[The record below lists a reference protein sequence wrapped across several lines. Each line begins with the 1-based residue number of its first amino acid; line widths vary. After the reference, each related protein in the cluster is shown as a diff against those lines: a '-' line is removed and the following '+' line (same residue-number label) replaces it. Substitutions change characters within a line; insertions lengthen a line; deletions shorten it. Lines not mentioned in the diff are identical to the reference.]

1 MTPIP
6 DVPNAD
12 AIFPSVNEKWH
23 KHAEKRFASPFT
35 GSKFDRIDVDPM
47 MLSHAALITGY
58 TINDFYTNP
67 ALGAR
72 CVANASEMYDL
83 LPVTHWYFSL
93 PWVAELGAQ
102 IEFKPFLPPVVK
114 EPTIKDIEAVDKL
127 EVPDLKEME
136 NGWTGRRMIEAQDYV
151 QEHLPKM
158 FIPMTYT
165 SDLTGGGAQL
175 CGIAEFIMW
184 TLTERDACKKLVSK
198 YTEVAI
204 NGAELMANRYGM
216 AMISTGSVLAN
227 NDIFSDTDVNDL
239 SVKYLNTFVDQ
250 ALRKGA
256 GPQLLYHLCG
266 NHETDY
272 KLFKDHVPFTPFT
285 IFHIGY
291 KGREVFPSDLLM
303 KEYGD
308 RATIMGSVDTKIMI
322 LPNPKKVYDQ
332 AKEQLIRGRD
342 SKYGYILGTACELPP
357 DALPANVHA
366 LVQAARDYGTYG
378 TW

>member
-1 MTPIP
+1 MRWLLMQ
-6 DVPNAD
+6 PNPEAV
-12 AIFPSVNEKWH
+12 FPSVNEKWR

-35 GSKFDRIDVDPM
+35 GSNFDRIDVDPM

-67 ALGAR
+67 ALGAS

-93 PWVAELGAQ
+93 PWVAELGAE

-114 EPTIKDIEAVDKL
+114 EATIKDPEGVDKL

-136 NGWTGRRMIEAQDYV
+136 NGWTGSRMIEAQDYV
-151 QEHLPKM
+151 QNHLPKM

-175 CGIAEFIMW
+175 CGIADFIMW
-184 TLTERDACKKLVSK
+184 TLTEPDACKKLVSK
-198 YTEVAI
+198 YTEVAV

-227 NDIFSDTDVNDL
+227 NDIFSDATVNEL
-239 SVKYLNTFVDQ
+239 SIKYLNSFVNS

-256 GPQLLYHLCG
+256 GPQVLYHLCG

-272 KLFKDHVPFTPFT
+272 KLFRDAVPYTMMTIIPHRLHGPGGVPVRRPHEGVRGPGHHHGLGGHQDHDPAQPQE
-285 IFHIGY
+285 G
-291 KGREVFPSDLLM
+291 L
-303 KEYGD
+303 
-308 RATIMGSVDTKIMI
+308 RAG
-322 LPNPKKVYDQ
+322 Q
-332 AKEQLIRGRD
+332 GAAHQRQGEQVRIYPRHGLR
-342 SKYGYILGTACELPP
+342 TAS
-357 DALPANVHA
+357 
-366 LVQAARDYGTYG
+366 
-378 TW
+378 

>member
-1 MTPIP
+1 MSPTPEVV
-6 DVPNAD
+6 DAA
-12 AIFPSVNEKWH
+12 AIFPPANEEWH

-35 GSKFDRIDVDPM
+35 GQNFGRIDVDPM
-47 MLSHAALITGY
+47 MLSHAALISGY

-67 ALGAR
+67 ELGAQ
-72 CVANASEMYDL
+72 CVGNASEMYDL
-83 LPVTHWYFSL
+83 IPMTHWYFSL
-93 PWVAELGAQ
+93 PWVAELGANV
-102 IEFKPFLPPVVK
+102 EFRSLLPPVVK
-114 EPTIKDIEAVDKL
+114 EKSIADLEGVDKL

-136 NGWTGRRMIEAQDYV
+136 NGFTGKLMIRAQDHI
-151 QEHLPKM
+151 QKHTPKK
-158 FIPMTYT
+158 FVPMTYT

-184 TLTERDACKKLVSK
+184 SMTDREAVEKLISK
-198 YTEVAI
+198 YTETAI

-227 NDIFSDTDVNDL
+227 NDIFSDQDVKDL
-239 SVKYLNTFVDQ
+239 SVKYLKTFVNK

-272 KLFKDHVPFTPFT
+272 KLFNDVPFSPFT
-285 IFHIGY
+285 IFHAGY
-291 KGREVFPSDLLM
+291 MGRDVFPSDVLA
-303 KEYGD
+303 KEFGN

-322 LPNPKKVYDQ
+322 LPNPKRVYDQ
-332 AKEQLIRGRD
+332 AKMQIIGGRD
-342 SKYGYILGTACELPP
+342 SKCGYILGTACELPP

-366 LVQAARDYGTYG
+366 LVQAAKDYGTYG

>member
-1 MTPIP
+1 M
-6 DVPNAD
+6 DPNPD

-35 GSKFDRIDVDPM
+35 GSNFDRIDVDPM

-102 IEFKPFLPPVVK
+102 IEFKPYLPPVVK
-114 EPTIKDIEAVDKL
+114 EPTIHDIEAVDKL

-175 CGIAEFIMW
+175 CGIADFIMW
-184 TLTERDACKKLVSK
+184 TMTERDACDKLVSK
-198 YTEVAI
+198 YTEVAV
-204 NGAELMANRYGM
+204 NGAELMANRYGT
-216 AMISTGSVLAN
+216 AMISTGSVSGQQRHILGHRRQRALGEVSQN
-227 NDIFSDTDVNDL
+227 VRRQGDEEGSWAATAL
-239 SVKYLNTFVDQ
+239 SP
-250 ALRKGA
+250 LRKPRDLIQAFQGPGA
-256 GPQLLYHLCG
+256 VLVHDHLPHRLQG
-266 NHETDY
+266 
-272 KLFKDHVPFTPFT
+272 KGGLP
-285 IFHIGY
+285 IGHIGEGVRGQGDHNGV
-291 KGREVFPSDLLM
+291 GRHEDN
-303 KEYGD
+303 D
-308 RATIMGSVDTKIMI
+308 
-322 LPNPKKVYDQ
+322 
-332 AKEQLIRGRD
+332 
-342 SKYGYILGTACELPP
+342 
-357 DALPANVHA
+357 PA
-366 LVQAARDYGTYG
+366 
-378 TW
+378 

>member
-1 MTPIP
+1 MK
-6 DVPNAD
+6 PNVD
-12 AIFPSVNEKWH
+12 AFFPSVNEKWQ

-114 EPTIKDIEAVDKL
+114 EPILKDIEAVDKL

-184 TLTERDACKKLVSK
+184 TLTERDACEKLVSK

-272 KLFKDHVPFTPFT
+272 KLFKDQVPFTPFT

-291 KGREVFPSDLLM
+291 KGREVFPSDILA

-322 LPNPKKVYDQ
+322 LPNPKKVYEQ